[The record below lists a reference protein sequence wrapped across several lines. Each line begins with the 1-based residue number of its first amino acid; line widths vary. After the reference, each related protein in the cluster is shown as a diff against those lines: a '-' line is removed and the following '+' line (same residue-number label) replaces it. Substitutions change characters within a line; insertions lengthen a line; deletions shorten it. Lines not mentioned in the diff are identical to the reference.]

1 MHRPARHAAATIVA
15 GMALL
20 GSLALPATASAQQP
34 EADDRACTLVLEPAT
49 DSTRSVRIQVEP
61 NRYVTHVGNGLLA
74 TCGDARMNSDS
85 AVSYGGEQRVRMI
98 GSVDY
103 RDSVRTLTAD
113 TLTYFQAEDRVLAV
127 GDVVLVRRASG
138 SRLTGPR
145 VEFLRVRSPEERR
158 TVATGRSQLEV
169 YPDSAPRDTAA
180 GDTAS
185 PGVVDADRI
194 VMLGEREARTWGDVR
209 IRRSGTDARADSAFF
224 QMESGT
230 GRLMG
235 APRVDGETFT
245 LTGDTIFTGFEE
257 GELRDV
263 ESVGEARATG
273 EDFDLYSERIRG
285 RTRAEE
291 LDRLWAYGTGRSVAV
306 SPPYRL
312 AADSIDTAFAGGEMD
327 TLYAVG
333 SARALEIGDRPAE
346 DPRSSISLTAGERS
360 WITGDTL
367 VFSFARRVAAAPDD
381 SAPPP
386 EREAPSDSGAAVPGG
401 GRETDDEADG
411 PGAESGT
418 RLERVR
424 AAGDARAYH
433 VLRGAETDE
442 APARDYQLAQV
453 IEIFFEDGEV
463 ARVEGQQAVGIHLD
477 PMEGAG
483 RPAPTPSDD
492 TAQGD
497 RPAPEAPPDTV
508 GEAPPDTTEGAV
520 PDTAS
525 EAKPDTTGGAR
536 ADSPDR
542 DDASW
547 ERREGP

>member
-1 MHRPARHAAATIVA
+1 
-15 GMALL
+15 MALL
-20 GSLALPATASAQQP
+20 GWGLLTAAGSAQQQAG
-34 EADDRACTLVLEPAT
+34 EGRACTLVLEPAT

-61 NRYVTHVGNGLLA
+61 DRYVTHVGNGLMA

-98 GSVDY
+98 GSVEY
-103 RDSVRTLTAD
+103 GDSVRTLSAD

-145 VEFLRVRSPEERR
+145 VEFLRVRSPGERR
-158 TVATGRSQLEV
+158 TVATGRSRLEV
-169 YPDSAPRDTAA
+169 YSDSSARDSAARDTAA
-180 GDTAS
+180 
-185 PGVVDADRI
+185 PVVVDADRI
-194 VMLGEREARTWGDVR
+194 VMLGEREVRTWGDVR
-209 IRRSGTDARADSAFF
+209 IRRSGSDARADSAFF
-224 QMESGT
+224 RTGAGT

-273 EDFDLYSERIRG
+273 DDFDLHSERIRG
-285 RTRAEE
+285 RMRAEE
-291 LDRLWAYGTGRSVAV
+291 LDRLWAYGAGRSVAV

-312 AADSIDTAFAGGEMD
+312 AADSLDTAFAGGELD

-346 DPRSSISLTAGERS
+346 DPRSPITLTAGERS
-360 WITGDTL
+360 WIRGDTL
-367 VFSFARRVAAAPDD
+367 VFSFAHRAAAAPGDRAA
-381 SAPPP
+381 AP
-386 EREAPSDSGAAVPGG
+386 EGAAPSDSAEATPAEGE
-401 GRETDDEADG
+401 ETDE
-411 PGAESGT
+411 PGAPGVEGKT

-433 VLRGAETDE
+433 VLRGAADHG
-442 APARDYQLAQV
+442 APARDYQLARV

-463 ARVEGQQAVGIHLD
+463 ARVEGQQAVGVHLD

-483 RPAPTPSDD
+483 PPAPAPSAD
-492 TAQGD
+492 TAEGGRLPGD
-497 RPAPEAPPDTV
+497 VPPDTA
-508 GEAPPDTTEGAV
+508 GEAPPDTTGGAR
-520 PDTAS
+520 
-525 EAKPDTTGGAR
+525 PDTTRDGR
-536 ADSPDR
+536 PESPDR
-542 DDASW
+542 SDASS
-547 ERREGP
+547 EHGQRP

>member
-1 MHRPARHAAATIVA
+1 
-15 GMALL
+15 MALL
-20 GSLALPATASAQQP
+20 GSLVLSAGASAQQGA
-34 EADDRACTLVLEPAT
+34 EGRACTLVLEPAT
-49 DSTRSVRIQVEP
+49 DSTRSVRIQVET

-138 SRLTGPR
+138 SRLAGPR
-145 VEFLRVRSPEERR
+145 VEFQRVRSPEERR
-158 TVATGRSQLEV
+158 TVATGRSRLEV
-169 YPDSAPRDTAA
+169 YSDSAPRDTAA

-185 PGVVDADRI
+185 PAVVDADRI
-194 VMLGEREARTWGDVR
+194 VMLGEREVRTWGDVR
-209 IRRSGTDARADSAFF
+209 IRRSGADARADSAFF
-224 QMESGT
+224 RTEAGA

-235 APRVDGETFT
+235 SPRVEGETFT

-285 RTRAEE
+285 RMRAEE
-291 LDRLWAYGTGRSVAV
+291 LDRLWAYGAGRAVAV

-312 AADSIDTAFAGGEMD
+312 AADSLDTAFAAGEMD

-346 DPRSSISLTAGERS
+346 DPRSAISLTPGEQS
-360 WITGDTL
+360 WITGDSL
-367 VFSFARRVAAAPDD
+367 VFSFARRTAAAPVGGADGAAEPEAE
-381 SAPPP
+381 APP
-386 EREAPSDSGAAVPGG
+386 DSVAAVPAGDEG
-401 GRETDDEADG
+401 TDEADG
-411 PGAESGT
+411 PAGERET

-433 VLRGAETDE
+433 VLRGADDDG
-442 APARDYQLAQV
+442 APARDYQLARV

-477 PMEGAG
+477 PMESAD
-483 RPAPTPSDD
+483 RPAPTPPAD
-492 TAQGD
+492 TTEGG
-497 RPAPEAPPDTV
+497 RPPVDAPPDTA
-508 GEAPPDTTEGAV
+508 GEAPPDTSG
-520 PDTAS
+520 
-525 EAKPDTTGGAR
+525 EATPDTTRYERPNSPGGG
-536 ADSPDR
+536 DVSPEGRGDV
-542 DDASW
+542 SPEGG
-547 ERREGP
+547 ERS

>member
-1 MHRPARHAAATIVA
+1 MA
-15 GMALL
+15 GTALL
-20 GSLALPATASAQQP
+20 GWLLLTAAASAQQQGG
-34 EADDRACTLVLEPAT
+34 EGRACTLVLEPAT

-61 NRYVTHVGNGLLA
+61 NRYVTHVGNGLQA

-113 TLTYFQAEDRVLAV
+113 TLTYFQAEDRILAV

-145 VEFLRVRSPEERR
+145 VEFLRVRSAEERR
-158 TVATGRSQLEV
+158 TVATGRSRLEV
-169 YPDSAPRDTAA
+169 YSDSAPRDTAA
-180 GDTAS
+180 GDAAS
-185 PGVVDADRI
+185 PALVDADRI
-194 VMLGEREARTWGDVR
+194 VMLGEREVRTWGDVR
-209 IRRSGTDARADSAFF
+209 IRRSGADARADSAFF
-224 QMESGT
+224 RLEAGT

-235 APRVDGETFT
+235 APRVEGETFT

-285 RTRAEE
+285 RMRAEE
-291 LDRLWAYGTGRSVAV
+291 LDRLWSYGAGRSVAV

-312 AADSIDTAFAGGEMD
+312 AADSLDTAFAAGEMD

-333 SARALEIGDRPAE
+333 SARALEIGDRPTE
-346 DPRSSISLTAGERS
+346 DPRSAISLTAGERS

-367 VFSFARRVAAAPDD
+367 IFSFARRSAAGAADRAAAPGEEAPPD
-381 SAPPP
+381 SA
-386 EREAPSDSGAAVPGG
+386 GAVPAGE
-401 GRETDDEADG
+401 ETEEADG
-411 PGAESGT
+411 PAAEGET

-424 AAGDARAYH
+424 ATGDARAYH
-433 VLRGAETDE
+433 VLRGADDDGP
-442 APARDYQLAQV
+442 PARDYQLARV
-453 IEIFFEDGEV
+453 IEIFFEAGEV

-477 PMEGAG
+477 PMEGTG
-483 RPAPTPSDD
+483 RPAPAPSAD
-492 TAQGD
+492 TAEGG
-497 RPAPEAPPDTV
+497 RPPVDAPPDTA
-508 GEAPPDTTEGAV
+508 GEGPPDTAG
-520 PDTAS
+520 
-525 EAKPDTTGGAR
+525 EARPDTTRDERPDAPERGGG
-536 ADSPDR
+536 SPEGG
-542 DDASW
+542 
-547 ERREGP
+547 ERP

>member
-1 MHRPARHAAATIVA
+1 
-15 GMALL
+15 MALV
-20 GSLALPATASAQQP
+20 GWLALPAAAGAQQQG
-34 EADDRACTLVLEPAT
+34 ADGRACTLVLEPAT
-49 DSTRSVRIQVEP
+49 DSTRSVRIQVAP

-113 TLTYFQAEDRVLAV
+113 TLTYFQAEDRILAV

-145 VEFLRVRSPEERR
+145 VEFLQVRSPEERR
-158 TVATGRSQLEV
+158 TVATGRSRLEV
-169 YPDSAPRDTAA
+169 YPDSGSRDTAA
-180 GDTAS
+180 GGAAS
-185 PGVVDADRI
+185 PAVVDADRI

-224 QMESGT
+224 HMESGT

-285 RTRAEE
+285 RMRAEE
-291 LDRLWAYGTGRSVAV
+291 LDRLWAYGAGRSVAV

-312 AADSIDTAFAGGEMD
+312 AADSLDTAFAGGEMD

-367 VFSFARRVAAAPDD
+367 VFSFARRVAAAPAD
-381 SAPPP
+381 SAAAP
-386 EREAPSDSGAAVPGG
+386 EGDAPSDSGAAVPGG
-401 GRETDDEADG
+401 AEKDEADG

-424 AAGDARAYH
+424 AAGGARAYH
-433 VLRGAETDE
+433 VLREAETDE
-442 APARDYQLAQV
+442 APARDYQLARV

-483 RPAPTPSDD
+483 RPAPEPSAD
-492 TAQGD
+492 TTQGG
-497 RPAPEAPPDTV
+497 RPPLDAPPDTV
-508 GEAPPDTTEGAV
+508 GEAPR
-520 PDTAS
+520 
-525 EAKPDTTGGAR
+525 DTTGEAR
-536 ADSPDR
+536 SDTTSDAQPDSPGR
-542 DDASW
+542 RAGVSP
-547 ERREGP
+547 ERRERT